1 MNLFHLRE
9 TRASKLAE
17 IKALGDNPDT
27 AKFTALESEIRSLD
41 GQIKNAATI
50 AEFERHEAAPQGDN
64 KTETRSYNLAKAIR
78 EQAEG
83 RLTGI
88 EKELHDELSKN
99 AKETRGVRVPASLF
113 FGGEK
118 REMTVANAAAAGNTV
133 PTVMGSLIDR
143 LKPASKVQ
151 GMGATV
157 LSGLVGNVELPRHL
171 TGPTAYWLAESGK
184 PTESNSTFDKVALTP
199 RTVAAEQKLSRR
211 LILQNGVALED
222 VLKQDLNYV
231 LSNALDTAILT
242 GTGANNQPTG
252 ILTAIPENDTTS
264 TEISD
269 IAADLIGDIVL
280 ENNGTGAFLV
290 SSALMNRIRK
300 IKDADGHPISVSEI
314 FHGQPV
320 VETNQIATPTMVYG
334 IWSDALIG
342 TWSSVDLLVDPYTY
356 GSEGALKL
364 VAFLD
369 ADVQTRHGAKSF
381 QWKTVA

>member
-17 IKALGDNPDT
+17 LKALGENPDT
-27 AKFTALESEIRSLD
+27 AKFTAIETEIRSLD
-41 GQIKNAATI
+41 GQIKQAQTV
-50 AEFERHEAAPQGDN
+50 AEFERAEAPTAN
-64 KTETRSYNLAKAIR
+64 EERELRSYSLAKAIR
-78 EQAEG
+78 EQSEG

-88 EKELHDELSKN
+88 EKELHDDLSRD

-113 FGGEK
+113 FGSER
-118 REMTVANAAAAGNTV
+118 REMTVGNAAAAGNTV
-133 PTVMGSLIDR
+133 ATNMGGLIDR

-151 GMGATV
+151 SMGATV
-157 LSGLVGNVELPRHL
+157 LNGLTGNVELPRHL

-184 PTESNSTFDKVALTP
+184 PTESNSTFDKITLTP

-211 LILQNGVALED
+211 LVLQNGVALEN

-252 ILTAIPENDTTS
+252 ILTAIDENATTA
-264 TEISD
+264 TDISD
-269 IAADLIGDIVL
+269 IAADLIGSVIL
-280 ENNGTGAFLV
+280 ENNGTGSFLV

-300 IKDADGHPISVSEI
+300 IKDTQGHPISVSEI

-320 VETNQIATPTMVYG
+320 VETNQIATATMIYG
-334 IWSDALIG
+334 IWSDAVVG
-342 TWSSVDLLVDPYTY
+342 TWSSVDLLVDPFTY

-369 ADVQTRHGAKSF
+369 ADVATRHGEASF
-381 QWKTVA
+381 QWKAVA